1 VGQEEDVF
9 LMEEQ
14 TLWVPSGKESKLSG
28 KHSWP
33 FKFVLPKEVTVKESE
48 TKKGSFR
55 LPPSWTERASP
66 AYIDYKIIVTLK
78 RGFMRVNQTYV
89 CSFFHVVSTASQIV
103 MHFRVVTN
111 FGYHPITLPDPPS
124 SLRRLAYSEGS
135 PLIGPEG
142 DPEGWKVLPPVKI
155 RGTLFGTKEVEV
167 DCTVRPLEVFECAP
181 TE

>member
-1 VGQEEDVF
+1 VGQEEEVF
-9 LMEEQ
+9 LTEEQ

-48 TKKGSFR
+48 TKKGSFH

-89 CSFFHVVSTASQIV
+89 CSFTLFFQLHITV
-103 MHFRVVTN
+103 MHFSVVSN
-111 FGYHPITLPDPPS
+111 FGYHPTTLPDLPS
-124 SLRRLAYSEGS
+124 PLRRLAYSEGS

-142 DPEGWKVLPPVKI
+142 DPEGWKVLPQVKI

-167 DCTVRPLEVFECAP
+167 DCTVRPLEVSEYAP